1 MVLWKLFL
9 KQCVNKPEYSYRSGV
24 GAPVVGDCDGE
35 YNYDSRKNTLQ
46 WNLPVIDSSNKSG
59 SMEFSVGG
67 HPDDFFPVTV
77 SFVSKKSYCD
87 IQVSIFSFVKND
99 LPLCIC
105 LSSWIN
111 LFLTDYV
118 ERYSIVLVKLASV
131 TYRLSFWWL

>member
-1 MVLWKLFL
+1 M

-87 IQVSIFSFVKND
+87 IQVSIFGFVKND

-111 LFLTDYV
+111 LFSTDYV

-131 TYRLSFWWL
+131 TYRLSF